1 MESDFSNELA
11 IWLNIIVLFPQE
23 YLTKVRQTIGG
34 VYFYEKKRK
43 KEQII
48 LARIQNI
55 CYNGYARTSFEL
67 R

>member
-1 MESDFSNELA
+1 MISN
-11 IWLNIIVLFPQE
+11 P
-23 YLTKVRQTIGG
+23 KVRQTLGG
-34 VYFYEKKRK
+34 VYLKEKKK
-43 KEQII
+43 KNKQKI

>member
-1 MESDFSNELA
+1 MRM
-11 IWLNIIVLFPQE
+11 ICTP
-23 YLTKVRQTIGG
+23 KVRQTIGG

-43 KEQII
+43 KEQKI